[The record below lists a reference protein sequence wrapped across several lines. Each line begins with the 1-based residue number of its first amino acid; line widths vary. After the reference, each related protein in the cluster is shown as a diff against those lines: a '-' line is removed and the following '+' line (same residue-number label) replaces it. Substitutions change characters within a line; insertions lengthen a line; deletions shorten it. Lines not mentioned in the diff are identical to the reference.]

1 MNPTAT
7 PRRHPVMAWRVTPS
21 GSVKHTLSCGHTV
34 KRKGYREALP
44 CRVCERKEARG

>member
-1 MNPTAT
+1 
-7 PRRHPVMAWRVTPS
+7 MAWRVTPS